1 MTPEHKR
8 AWNRAYYYR
17 NREKRLAQQK
27 EYWLLYK
34 SKGIRKPRKPH
45 QPRSVRDHER
55 YIENREAILAKQKV
69 YRETHKEEIRKRRR
83 ERIIENIRN
92 YYARREQHTTRN
104 TDGRADTMGHVTALP
119 VRPSRGLS

>member
-1 MTPEHKR
+1 MTPEQKR

-27 EYWLLYK
+27 EYWRDFK

-69 YRETHKEEIRKRRR
+69 YRETHKAEIKSRRR
-83 ERIIENIRN
+83 QRILNNIRN
-92 YYARREQHTTRN
+92 YYERREQQHTAGDTDSGAN
-104 TDGRADTMGHVTALP
+104 TVGHFTAI
-119 VRPSRGLS
+119 SA